1 MTSAL
6 APIHPDSR
14 MAPAK
19 SDRLAPTEWDL
30 VQRAKQGDV
39 FAFEALYHQT
49 SARVFALCLR
59 MRGDHTLATE
69 AVQDVY
75 VRVWERLAQFDGRS
89 AFSTWLH
96 RVCVNQLL
104 EQQRTDTRRE
114 SRVVPTDLSVLS
126 PTVAASIS
134 GDSAQDVNTRID
146 LARALPRLSDAARQ
160 VFVLHDME
168 GYAHAEIATMLGV
181 AESTVRVQL
190 HRARKHLMENLDR

>member
-6 APIHPDSR
+6 AHVHPHSR

-19 SDRLAPTEWDL
+19 SDRLAPTEWEL
-30 VQRAKQGDV
+30 VQRAKRGDMG
-39 FAFEALYHQT
+39 AFETLYHQT

-75 VRVWERLAQFDGRS
+75 VRVWERLNQFDGRS

-96 RVCVNQLL
+96 RVCVNHLL

-114 SRVVPTDLSVLS
+114 SRVVTTDLSVLGTAS
-126 PTVAASIS
+126 ASII
-134 GDSAQDVNTRID
+134 GRDTAQDADTRMD
-146 LARALPRLSDAARQ
+146 LARALPHLSDAARH

-168 GYAHAEIATMLGV
+168 GYGHAEIAQMLGV

-190 HRARKHLMENLDR
+190 HRARKQLMENLDR